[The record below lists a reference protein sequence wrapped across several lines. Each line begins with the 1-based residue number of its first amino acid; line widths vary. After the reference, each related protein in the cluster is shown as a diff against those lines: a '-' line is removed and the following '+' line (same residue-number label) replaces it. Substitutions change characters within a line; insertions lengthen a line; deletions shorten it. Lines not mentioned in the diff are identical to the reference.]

1 MCEDGCLNEIENLV
15 IRKGDSDLQ
24 RDTVAKKCSQ
34 EKMVELTGSCNQGVS
49 DSSA

>member
-24 RDTVAKKCSQ
+24 RDTVAKKCFQ
-34 EKMVELTGSCNQGVS
+34 EKTVELTGSCSQDVS
-49 DSSA
+49 DSNA